1 MPVFE
6 VIGGGD
12 RRSLI
17 KRFERKSKHDAV
29 SELVD
34 FHLLH
39 CSRIETLEA
48 EAQALREEVE
58 RGNRITCAMALDIA
72 AVGEALGIPGEQQ
85 EGGTGEFIDI
95 IDEMKAAQAAATT
108 PAWNDVQTERRRQI
122 EAEGWTQDHDDKH
135 GGGQMARAA
144 ACYALAGSCAPSDQT
159 AAMLVSLAWPWTP
172 EWWKPT
178 TSRRDLVKAAALI
191 LAEIERLDRATAPTQ
206 GIQHE

>member
-6 VIGGGD
+6 VIGGSD

-85 EGGTGEFIDI
+85 EGGTGEFIDFI
-95 IDEMKAAQAAATT
+95 LELKRDAERYRWVKQRAWYVDRAAEVYEIDHVRVAGFKEAVPVDDDDVQAAI
-108 PAWNDVQTERRRQI
+108 D
-122 EAEGWTQDHDDKH
+122 
-135 GGGQMARAA
+135 
-144 ACYALAGSCAPSDQT
+144 
-159 AAMLVSLAWPWTP
+159 AAMSEEAG
-172 EWWKPT
+172 
-178 TSRRDLVKAAALI
+178 
-191 LAEIERLDRATAPTQ
+191 DRGDA
-206 GIQHE
+206 HE